1 MKMKVIRSMTDANK
15 LIDMGNQL
23 LRIDRN
29 RFDRNYL
36 IFLFEDTKKLNKDL
50 NSLEKTY

>member
-15 LIDMGNQL
+15 LINLGNPL
-23 LRIDRN
+23 SKIDRN

-36 IFLFEDTKKLNKDL
+36 IFLFEDTKKLNEDL
-50 NSLEKTY
+50 YKLEKTY